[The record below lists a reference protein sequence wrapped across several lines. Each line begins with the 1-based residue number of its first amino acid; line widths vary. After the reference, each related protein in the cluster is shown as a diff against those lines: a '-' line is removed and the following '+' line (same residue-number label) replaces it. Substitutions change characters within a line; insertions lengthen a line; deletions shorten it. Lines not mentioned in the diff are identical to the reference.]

1 MRWFTIFSLRYALLE
16 SPSDER
22 RFPRQPQLPNTSK
35 IGDNHCYH
43 ADMAAVCD
51 SNHRAVAPCSGF
63 TQFARQGSGTP
74 RFVQALA
81 TASLRFANVSI
92 PSGCKQDFQI
102 RLGTRK
108 KAGALSLRL
117 LDS

>member
-1 MRWFTIFSLRYALLE
+1 MITVITLTWRLYVIQITV
-16 SPSDER
+16 
-22 RFPRQPQLPNTSK
+22 RQPHVPVLRNSRGK
-35 IGDNHCYH
+35 V
-43 ADMAAVCD
+43 AVLRV
-51 SNHRAVAPCSGF
+51 SFKP
-63 TQFARQGSGTP
+63 
-74 RFVQALA
+74 LA

-117 LDS
+117 LDTTTEPRRRVGPKDSSCDASLPARPEALCRAAPDRK